1 MKKSIKGKSPSL
13 PSGEST
19 GKSPS
24 LPLVPCIRRIL
35 PVLCLLLL
43 LARPAL
49 AFSGAKNG
57 LVLWGTVVL
66 PTLLPF
72 MICSGVIVA
81 LDGVGI
87 LIKPFA
93 PFFRGLLKLSKN
105 GCFVLVS
112 GLLCG
117 YPMGAKT
124 DSEFLNSRRIS
135 LKQARY
141 LLAISNH
148 PSPMFVLGYVMDRI
162 GLVPAVVCPIWI
174 MAAALYL
181 PVVPV
186 AWLAQKVYGYHGE
199 EDLQQQSGA
208 ARIKEKEVYAPF
220 SFDAHMMGC
229 FETMVKIGGYIML
242 FSILAMYLTAM
253 PFENPLL
260 RCALLGTV
268 EITTGIQSI
277 AQGVPGFAAVLMITA
292 STAFGGLSG
301 IFQTKSV
308 LKNAGLSIRH
318 YCLWKLVH
326 SVFSCILLAALWYLF
341 TAAQGPVP
349 PAAPVL
355 RFY

>member
-1 MKKSIKGKSPSL
+1 MKKL
-13 PSGEST
+13 
-19 GKSPS
+19 
-24 LPLVPCIRRIL
+24 RRIL

-93 PFFRGLLKLSKN
+93 PLFRGLLKLSKN

-124 DSEFLNSRRIS
+124 DSEFLESRRIS

-148 PSPMFVLGYVMDRI
+148 PSPMFVLGYVMDRLS
-162 GLVPAVVCPIWI
+162 LVPAAACPIWI

-181 PVVPV
+181 PIFPV
-186 AWLAQKVYGYHGE
+186 AWLARKVYGYADE
-199 EDLQQQSGA
+199 EDPGQS
-208 ARIKEKEVYAPF
+208 KEKEAYTPF

-242 FSILAMYLTAM
+242 FSILAMYLTKL

-260 RCALLGTV
+260 RSALLGTV

-277 AQGVPGFAAVLMITA
+277 VQEVPGFAAVLMITA

-341 TAAQGPVP
+341 TAAPAPVP

>member
-1 MKKSIKGKSPSL
+1 MKKL
-13 PSGEST
+13 
-19 GKSPS
+19 
-24 LPLVPCIRRIL
+24 RRIL

-43 LARPAL
+43 LSRPAL
-49 AFSGAKNG
+49 AFSGARDG

-81 LDGVGI
+81 LDGVEI

-93 PFFRGLLKLSKN
+93 PLFRNLLKLSKN

-124 DSEFLNSRRIS
+124 DSEFLDSGRIS

-141 LLAISNH
+141 LMAISNH

-162 GLVPAVVCPIWI
+162 GLIPSVACPVWI

-181 PVVPV
+181 PIFPV
-186 AWLAQKVYGYHGE
+186 AWIARKVYGYQGE
-199 EDLQQQSGA
+199 DDS
-208 ARIKEKEVYAPF
+208 RHSKEKEEYAPF

-242 FSILAMYLTAM
+242 FSILAMYLTAV

-277 AQGVPGFAAVLMITA
+277 AQGVPGFTAVLMITMA
-292 STAFGGLSG
+292 TAFGGLSG
-301 IFQTKSV
+301 VFQTKSV

-326 SVFSCILLAALWYLF
+326 SICSCILLAALWYLF
-341 TAAQGPVP
+341 TAAPAPVP